1 MDGTVEPT
9 SPAPAS
15 THYLVIHN
23 DEVHSFNYVMQIA
36 SQELTADH
44 LSAQGLTSLI
54 DRTGA
59 AAIGF
64 HDLDLMERVRARIV
78 AYGPDPLM
86 PRSPGPLLVTVS
98 KADELG
104 EIAIFGHIS
113 WKEQLP
119 AAVASRRIEDADRE
133 LSLLVTGVED
143 PEEGNYR
150 VHQFAMGCALALLL
164 AWLFI
169 YGFCKIF

>member
-1 MDGTVEPT
+1 MVEKIEPT
-9 SPAPAS
+9 TPPPAS

-23 DEVHSFNYVMQIA
+23 DEVHSFNYVVQIA
-36 SQELTADH
+36 SQELTADYAAAH
-44 LSAQGLTSLI
+44 GLTRMI

-64 HDLDLMERVRARIV
+64 HDLNLMELVQARIV
-78 AYGPDPLM
+78 AYGPDPLILK
-86 PRSPGPLLVTVS
+86 SPGPLLVTVS

-113 WKEQLP
+113 RKEQLP
-119 AAVASRRIEDADRE
+119 DAAGI
-133 LSLLVTGVED
+133 ED

-150 VHQFAMGCALALLL
+150 VQLVAIGCLL
-164 AWLFI
+164 AFLLACLLM
-169 YGFCKIF
+169 YGIWKIF